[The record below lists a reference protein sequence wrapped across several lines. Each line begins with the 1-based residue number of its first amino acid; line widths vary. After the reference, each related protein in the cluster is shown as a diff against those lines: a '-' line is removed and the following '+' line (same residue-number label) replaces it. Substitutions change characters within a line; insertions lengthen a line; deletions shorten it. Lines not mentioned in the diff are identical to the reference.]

1 VLKRYPVITEIQERL
16 DFELL
21 TILILVILDISDCTG
36 FNCRS
41 QSMGVSVGPGRGS
54 AGIGGGV
61 LFENYQYR
69 SIDVQP
75 AFERF

>member
-1 VLKRYPVITEIQERL
+1 L

-21 TILILVILDISDCTG
+21 TISNSGYPDISDCTG

-61 LFENYQYR
+61 LFKNYQYR